1 MTPGTKV
8 CLHCPLSEIICE
20 TSQENESFLKE
31 FLYPPRCLRD
41 YAIWRLRQTPMVAL
55 KKADRIVSSVIVI
68 VKGEQVID
76 VEKYKLELSKIA
88 QGEVKNEQVTA

>member
-1 MTPGTKV
+1 
-8 CLHCPLSEIICE
+8 
-20 TSQENESFLKE
+20 
-31 FLYPPRCLRD
+31 
-41 YAIWRLRQTPMVAL
+41 MVAL